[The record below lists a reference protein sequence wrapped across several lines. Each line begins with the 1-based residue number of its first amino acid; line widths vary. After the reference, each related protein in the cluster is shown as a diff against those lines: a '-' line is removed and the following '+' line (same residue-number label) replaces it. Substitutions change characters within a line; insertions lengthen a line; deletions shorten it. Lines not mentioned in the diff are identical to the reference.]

1 MIPVYKPVDMVEA
14 QCLKDMLEHR
24 HIRCHIQG
32 EYLLG
37 GVGELPAGDLL
48 ELFCLPE
55 DAEKARELIQGY
67 LSAAPVISVCFDEGP
82 GVTGKI

>member
-1 MIPVYKPVDMVEA
+1 MIPVYKPADMVEA

-24 HIRCHIQG
+24 KIRCHIQG

-37 GVGELPAGDLL
+37 GVGELPASGLL

-55 DAEKARELIQGY
+55 DAELARELIQDY
-67 LSAAPVISVCFDEGP
+67 LTATPVAETDLSQDD
-82 GVTGKI
+82 

>member
-1 MIPVYKPVDMVEA
+1 MIPVYKPADMVEA

-32 EYLLG
+32 EYLQG

-48 ELFCLPE
+48 GLFCLPE
-55 DAEKARELIQGY
+55 DAEQARELIQGY
-67 LSAAPVISVCFDEGP
+67 LSASPVVEMSLDDEAG
-82 GVTGKI
+82 ID